1 MIIHKERNTDWVYHD
16 SVDNVNAIEDAAKM
30 TLQTRRERPY
40 WGIVAPLPAGAIAH
54 FAQRAE
60 AEGLEGVFAPQVI
73 GPPWSTLAVA
83 AAHTQQLKVG
93 SGIAIAAARSPF
105 ETAMAA
111 IDMDRIS
118 EGRFVLGLGASVQAW
133 TLGLFGAPAHKP
145 LAHLRETVAAI
156 RHIIRGAHRE
166 EGLEPFFGQYYK
178 GDYATLQPQQAP
190 IREEIPIWLAALRS
204 PAVRL
209 AAEIG
214 DGVMGHPIWSVDW
227 AIERIQPELAK
238 GLKRGGRKRE
248 DIELNLWFWCAPNV
262 DEKEAIEDA
271 RTTVGFY
278 ASFEQYESFFAA
290 HGFRDEARRAQE
302 VGRQREVF
310 TRSDLVSD
318 EMVRTFVL
326 CGKPDSI
333 REHIE
338 RAWKIADSLVVIPP
352 AYGIDPVKMMYYQAE
367 IAKLLY

>member
-1 MIIHKERNTDWVYHD
+1 
-16 SVDNVNAIEDAAKM
+16 M
-30 TLQTRRERPY
+30 TSRQGQDRRY
-40 WGIVAPLPAGAIAH
+40 WGIVAPLPAQAIAT

-60 AEGLEGVFAPQVI
+60 AQGLEGVFCPQVI

-83 AAHTQQLKVG
+83 ASHTERIKVG

-133 TLGLFGAPAHKP
+133 TCGLFGAPPHKP
-145 LAHLRETVAAI
+145 LAHLRETVAAV
-156 RHIIRGAHRE
+156 RHIVRGAHKE
-166 EGLEPFFGQYYK
+166 EGLEHFAGQYYQ
-178 GDYATLQPQQAP
+178 GDFSTLQPQSP
-190 IREEIPIWLAALRS
+190 PVREEIPIWLAALRG

-209 AAEIG
+209 AAELG
-214 DGVMGHPIWSVDW
+214 DGIMGHPIWSIDW
-227 AIERIQPELAK
+227 AIDKVQPEIAK
-238 GLKRGGRKRE
+238 GLKRAGRKRE
-248 DIELNLWFWCAPNV
+248 DLELNLWFWCAPNP
-262 DEKEAIEDA
+262 DEAEAIEDA
-271 RTTVGFY
+271 RTTLAFY

-302 VGRQREVF
+302 VGRERDIM
-310 TRSDLVSD
+310 TRPGVVSD

-326 CGKPDSI
+326 CGKPESV
-333 REHIE
+333 RERIE
-338 RAWKIADSLVVIPP
+338 RAWAVADSLVVIPP

-367 IAKLLY
+367 IAKLLE